1 MSRTYRRKKALNKHE
16 PTFWTYDFVPTLYY
30 EMWNGRYVYR
40 YIWER
45 FDHYP
50 TKEEMAK
57 VRAEYLSDGGTTN
70 FKEPGPSWFRNVFET
85 RPSRRKNKREI
96 QKYMLDPEYE
106 PMCFTKGPLD
116 YWT

>member
-1 MSRTYRRKKALNKHE
+1 MSRTYRRKKALSKHE
-16 PTFWTYDFVPTLYY
+16 PTFLCRNTTPTLYCGWDGHCAY
-30 EMWNGRYVYR
+30 HYLWG
-40 YIWER
+40 W

-57 VRAEYLSDGGTTN
+57 AEAEYHSDGGTTS
-70 FKEPGPSWFRNVFET
+70 FKEPDPSWFRNMFET
-85 RPSRRKNKREI
+85 RPTRRKNKREI

>member
-1 MSRTYRRKKALNKHE
+1 MSRTYRRKKALKSKE
-16 PTFWTYDFVPTLYY
+16 PTFLCRYLTSTLYY
-30 EMWNGRYVYR
+30 ECWNERFMYWYL
-40 YIWER
+40 WAR

-57 VRAEYLSDGGTTN
+57 AEAKYHSDGGTTS
-70 FKEPGPSWFRNVFET
+70 FKEPGPSWFRNMFET
-85 RPSRRKNKREI
+85 RSSRRKNKREI
-96 QKYMLDPEYE
+96 QKYMLDSEYE

>member
-1 MSRTYRRKKALNKHE
+1 MSRTYRRKKALSDKQ
-16 PTFWTYDFVPTLYY
+16 PTTLCHIKWTG
-30 EMWNGRYVYR
+30 ERVYR
-40 YIWER
+40 YRWKW

-57 VRAEYLSDGGTTN
+57 AEAEYMSDGGTSS
-70 FKEPGPSWFRNVFET
+70 FKEPGPSWFRNMNDT

-106 PMCFTKGPLD
+106 PMCFAKGPLD

>member
-1 MSRTYRRKKALNKHE
+1 MSRTYRRKKALNKKE
-16 PTFWTYDFVPTLYY
+16 PTFLCWYLTPTLYY
-30 EMWNGRYVYR
+30 ECWNDRSMYWYL
-40 YIWER
+40 WAR

-57 VRAEYLSDGGTTN
+57 VEAEYHSDGGTTS
-70 FKEPGPSWFRNVFET
+70 FKEPGPSWFRNMFET
-85 RPSRRKNKREI
+85 RPTRRKNKREI